1 MARVTDEMEKDM
13 FKSVSTSIR
22 ANILV
27 GVVLTIPIVTTL
39 WILHILITLATDWIL
54 ALAGDNYQNL
64 IEGWAGYAV
73 RLLALLAL
81 LVVFYVVGVLVRSFL
96 GRRLYALGDRIMGR
110 IPVVKR
116 VYLLMRQ
123 ISESIFTQ
131 RDTLFKEVVM
141 IEYPRKGLKALA
153 FVTAPANEQLGES
166 VKDHICLF
174 IPTTP
179 NPTSGVF
186 IIAPRSE
193 VTTVNMPIADAIAFI
208 ISSGAVGPGT
218 KSPTSPSLLDKLE
231 NWLHTSNPKAVKQ
244 DDAPDT

>member
-1 MARVTDEMEKDM
+1 M

-39 WILHILITLATDWIL
+39 WILDLLITFATDWIL
-54 ALAGDNYQNL
+54 ALAGEHYQTL
-64 IEGWAGYAV
+64 SAGWAGYAV

-81 LVVFYVVGVLVRSFL
+81 LIVFYGVGVLVRSFL

-110 IPVVKR
+110 IPIVKR

-123 ISESIFTQ
+123 ISESVFTQ
-131 RDTLFKEVVM
+131 RDTLFKEVVLV
-141 IEYPRKGLKALA
+141 EYPRKGLKALA
-153 FVTAPANEQLGES
+153 FVTAPANEQLGEI
-166 VKDHICLF
+166 VKDHVSLF

-179 NPTSGVF
+179 NPTSGIF
-186 IIAPRSE
+186 IIAPRAE
-193 VTTVNMPIADAIAFI
+193 VTPVNMAVTDAIAFI

-231 NWLHTSNPKAVKQ
+231 NWLHASNPKAVKN
-244 DDAPDT
+244 DDAPGA